1 MPDSIDRRGFLA
13 RAAVAGSSLGLA
25 PGAVA
30 RAVARSSR
38 TGPPIRGQV
47 IRRGAPGFAQ
57 AAHVYNM
64 RYDSVMPSL
73 VARPVDGAD
82 VRTAVNWGVAHGV
95 GQRGEPGETLGAVV
109 LVHGV
114 V

>member
-57 AAHVYNM
+57 AAHVYNT
-64 RYDSVMPSL
+64 RFDSV
-73 VARPVDGAD
+73 
-82 VRTAVNWGVAHGV
+82 
-95 GQRGEPGETLGAVV
+95 E
-109 LVHGV
+109 
-114 V
+114 